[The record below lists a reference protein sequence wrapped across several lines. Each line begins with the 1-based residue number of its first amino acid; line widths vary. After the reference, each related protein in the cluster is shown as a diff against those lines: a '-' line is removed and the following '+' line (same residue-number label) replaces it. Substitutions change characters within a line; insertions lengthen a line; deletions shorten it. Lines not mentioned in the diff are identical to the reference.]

1 METPRRM
8 RVGRGPSGG
17 SELADRWNS
26 AEGILLRNLKVV
38 DPEGE
43 RRGICDMW
51 IRQGMLEAMAPSLPD
66 SGGLSVDL
74 DGATVMPGLFDMHV
88 HLREPGAE
96 EAETIA
102 TGSLAAARGG
112 FTGVACMP
120 NTPVRIDTRAVI
132 DLVLARAAEACGTRV
147 YPVAAMT
154 RNLEGKE
161 LTEMA
166 ELAEAGAVAVS
177 DDGRPVSDS
186 EVCRRAMEYARMCDL
201 PVLAHSEEL
210 SLRGQGVM
218 HEGYWSTALGLR
230 GIPAACEEIGVA
242 RDIALAELTGS
253 SLHLCH
259 LSTRGGVALLRQA
272 KEKGLKVTAET
283 APHYLT
289 LTDES
294 LRTYDSS
301 FKMNPPLRTGA
312 DMAALRL
319 AVKSGLI
326 DAIATDHAPHPPEA
340 KEGELDRAPF
350 GVIGLESS
358 FGVTYRAMVE
368 EEGMKLEDLIT
379 RMAVAPRRILGLPG
393 GRLVLGQPADFTVID
408 LGWEW
413 TVEAARF
420 ASLGRNCPYEGW
432 TLRGKVLFT
441 MAAGKVTH
449 AAVAPSERRPSAE
462 EPRAAT
468 GSRVKGR

>member
-1 METPRRM
+1 MESPRRI
-8 RVGRGPSGG
+8 RVGRGPAGG
-17 SELADRWNS
+17 NELADLWNS
-26 AEGILLRNLKVV
+26 ADGILLRNLKVV

-51 IRQGMLEAMAPSLPD
+51 IRKGMLEAMAPSLPD
-66 SGGLSVDL
+66 DGGLSVDL

-88 HLREPGAE
+88 HFREPGAE

-102 TGSLAAARGG
+102 TGALAAARGG

-120 NTPVRIDTRAVI
+120 NTPIRIDTRAVI
-132 DLVLARAAEACGTRV
+132 DLVQARAAEACGTRI
-147 YPVAAMT
+147 YPVAALT

-177 DDGRPVSDS
+177 DDGLPVSDS

-201 PVLAHSEEL
+201 PVLAHSEDL
-210 SLRGQGVM
+210 SLRGKGVM

-242 RDIALAELTGS
+242 RDIALAELTGAR
-253 SLHLCH
+253 LHLCH
-259 LSTRGGVALLRQA
+259 LSTRGSVALLRQA

-294 LRTYDSS
+294 LRGYDSS

-312 DMAALRL
+312 DVAVLRA
-319 AVKSGLI
+319 AVKSGLV
-326 DAIATDHAPHPPEA
+326 DVIATDHAPHPPEA

-358 FGVTYRAMVE
+358 FGVAHRAMVE
-368 EEGMKLEDLIT
+368 EEGMKLEDLVT
-379 RMAVAPRRILGLPG
+379 RMSVAPRRILRVPG
-393 GRLVLGQPADFTVID
+393 GRLDLGQPADFTVID
-408 LGWEW
+408 LAWEW

-449 AAVAPSERRPSAE
+449 AAVAPSERRPAPQES
-462 EPRAAT
+462 RAA
-468 GSRVKGR
+468 GRRGTA